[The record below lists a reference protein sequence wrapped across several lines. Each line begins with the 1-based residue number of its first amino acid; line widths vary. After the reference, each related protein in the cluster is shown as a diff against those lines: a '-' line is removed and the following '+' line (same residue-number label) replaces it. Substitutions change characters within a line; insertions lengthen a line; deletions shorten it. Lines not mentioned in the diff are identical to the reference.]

1 MHSGDL
7 RFCRPILPCVS
18 QDKSLNEKTTGHDG
32 VFAIESSGIPAY
44 FARFAPQTLRYNRTY
59 KGIPGTPINFG
70 NAKGMTFDRTLIYPH
85 GPLTKFLK
93 TGNIADAGDE
103 IPTLYV
109 AVTRARQ
116 SVAFAVPD
124 GFPVKMMSVFRPDSD
139 LWPCINACAQRQ
151 HSR

>member
-1 MHSGDL
+1 
-7 RFCRPILPCVS
+7 
-18 QDKSLNEKTTGHDG
+18 
-32 VFAIESSGIPAY
+32 
-44 FARFAPQTLRYNRTY
+44 
-59 KGIPGTPINFG
+59 
-70 NAKGMTFDRTLIYPH
+70 MTFDRTLIYPH

-151 HSR
+151 HC